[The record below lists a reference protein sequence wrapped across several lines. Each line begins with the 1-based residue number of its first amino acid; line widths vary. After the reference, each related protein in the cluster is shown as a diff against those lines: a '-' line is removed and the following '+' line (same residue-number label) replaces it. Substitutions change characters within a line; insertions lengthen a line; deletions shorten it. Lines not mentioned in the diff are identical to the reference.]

1 MGKHTLPTHST
12 DWLNEQFSVVQ
23 GFDIS
28 TLFFSYLWPSLKAKF
43 PKMPEAD
50 VEVYDLFTFICMGFE
65 TSAEWNKA
73 IYRLKKIRK
82 DDQINMKL
90 SARDVFFCSIELCKI
105 CSARFEEGSY
115 SYVINLLE
123 DMNNHPENHL
133 FEWSIWEKAVEDSFT
148 TEFHPFSWLHDLR
161 KPETEDYP

>member
-65 TSAEWNKA
+65 TSAE
-73 IYRLKKIRK
+73 
-82 DDQINMKL
+82 
-90 SARDVFFCSIELCKI
+90 
-105 CSARFEEGSY
+105 
-115 SYVINLLE
+115 
-123 DMNNHPENHL
+123 
-133 FEWSIWEKAVEDSFT
+133 
-148 TEFHPFSWLHDLR
+148 
-161 KPETEDYP
+161 